1 MKQKY
6 SLDEIKENLE
16 NLKIKL
22 EDKGRDNGFWVV
34 ATRSDFKPIKIEETI
49 KGKTK
54 VRTLVKLTEVKND
67 LLEGKE
73 QYFKN
78 KKLAFI
84 EFWFNS
90 FLYSDT
96 KKYSEKNY
104 DKIKDE
110 VVFSII
116 ISINVLDDDG
126 KLNNKPQNSWECKIN
141 FTVDDLSKLKIKFA
155 YTESLM
161 RHVADKLVTTEGFWG
176 INYKDYKKIV
186 IKKLKK

>member
-6 SLDEIKENLE
+6 SLDQIKENLE

-22 EDKGRDNGFWVV
+22 ESKGRDTGFWII
-34 ATRSDFKPIKIEETI
+34 ATRSDFKPIKIQETI

-54 VRTLVKLTEVKND
+54 VRTLVKLSEVKED

-78 KKLAFI
+78 KKLASI
-84 EFWFNS
+84 NIWINP
-90 FLYSDT
+90 FLFSDT
-96 KKYSEKNY
+96 KKYNEKNY

-110 VVFSII
+110 VVLSFII
-116 ISINVLDDDG
+116 IIYVLDDDG
-126 KLNNKPQNSWECKIN
+126 KLNKKPENSWECKIN
-141 FTVDDLSKLKIKFA
+141 FTIDDLSKLKIKFG

-161 RHVADKLVTTEGFWG
+161 RHVSDKLVTTGGFWG
-176 INYKDYKKIV
+176 INYKDYKKII
-186 IKKLKK
+186 IKKLNK